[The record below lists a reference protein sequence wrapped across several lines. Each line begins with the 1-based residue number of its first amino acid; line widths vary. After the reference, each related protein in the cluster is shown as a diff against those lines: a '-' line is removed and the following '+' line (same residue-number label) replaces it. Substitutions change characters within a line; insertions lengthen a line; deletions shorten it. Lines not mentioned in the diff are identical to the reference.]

1 MRLRWWRARMPRY
14 VLYVCMHTYMY
25 MYIQMYIPIPT
36 QAAEMMMKLT
46 AVNRWCVT
54 GTPVQRCLLGM
65 LCS

>member
-1 MRLRWWRARMPRY
+1 MPRY
-14 VLYVCMHTYMY
+14 VLYVCMHTY